1 MAGHS
6 PTGCVEG
13 VAVSDNQSV
22 DTVFDVLAHQR
33 RRYVLAY
40 LTEGERSIAL
50 ADLAEDIA
58 VRENDGMLA
67 EIPKETIQAI
77 STSLHHRHLPKLVD
91 AEFIEYEDHDLIR
104 VLVPT
109 EPIERLLSSD
119 AVRSETR

>member
-1 MAGHS
+1 MDGD
-6 PTGCVEG
+6 
-13 VAVSDNQSV
+13 AVSDDRSV

-33 RRYVLAY
+33 RRYVLAF
-40 LTEGERSIAL
+40 LADDDRSIAV

-67 EIPKETIQAI
+67 EIPKETIQSI

-91 AEFIEYEDHDLIR
+91 AGFIEYDDHDLVRIS
-104 VLVPT
+104 VPT

-119 AVRSETR
+119 AIRSETR